1 VHPFEKG
8 ITAFSVLQKSFYTYV
23 GDSSGNVFLLK
34 LDLAQRCL
42 ADMPYWIP
50 FAESYDNSFYK
61 RVRKTKWLLKFESFF
76 LLKVLLPVLV
86 MMLK

>member
-1 VHPFEKG
+1 MPDR
-8 ITAFSVLQKSFYTYV
+8 YV

-50 FAESYDNSFYK
+50 FAESYGM
-61 RVRKTKWLLKFESFF
+61 LL
-76 LLKVLLPVLV
+76 LH
-86 MMLK
+86 